1 MAHRSR
7 LSELDRRFG
16 VERDVLEHMLFKLVV
31 IRAMRLVSAEP
42 SDLAEAHRHLES
54 VALGVRLAGRAAFD
68 ENVDCTPPQERLEI
82 LAETAPE
89 PYRTMFADHL
99 ERLTGIAAELVDP
112 SPPRGT
118 PDPLDRLLAEVL
130 CRAVRGAVSGIAAPE
145 LASFIRTGMREQ
157 PPHGA

>member
-7 LSELDRRFG
+7 LADLDHRFS
-16 VERDVLEHMLFKLVV
+16 VERDVLERLLFRLVV
-31 IRAMRLVSAEP
+31 IRAMRFVSADP

-54 VALGVRLAGRAAFD
+54 AALGVRLAGRAGFD
-68 ENVDCTPPQERLEI
+68 ETLDPPQERLEI

-99 ERLTGIAAELVDP
+99 ERVNRIAAELVDP
-112 SPPRGT
+112 SHSRG
-118 PDPLDRLLAEVL
+118 PSDPLDQALAEVL

-145 LASFIRTGMREQ
+145 LASFVRTGMLEL